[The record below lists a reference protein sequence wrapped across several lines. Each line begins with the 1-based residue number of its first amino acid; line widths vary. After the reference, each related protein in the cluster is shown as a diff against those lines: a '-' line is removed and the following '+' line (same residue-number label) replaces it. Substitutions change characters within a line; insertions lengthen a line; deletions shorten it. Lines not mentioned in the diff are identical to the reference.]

1 MLKDDILVE
10 LKNRGDYCS
19 GQELCGRFGVT
30 RTAVWKAVTKLKEEG
45 YNIEARKNRGY
56 RILSG
61 DDVMNEAELRR
72 ALEGNGFLKES
83 LFFQEIDS
91 TNLEVKRRAE
101 AGAEAP
107 LLVAAD
113 TQTAGRG
120 RRGRNWISPP
130 GTDIYMSLLLR
141 PAIRPEHAS
150 MLTIVAALAVA
161 CGIREETGLEAG
173 IKWPNDAVVDGKKIC
188 GILTEMST
196 DMEEISYVVPG
207 IGINVNSDSF
217 PPEIAATATS
227 LKLCLGRT
235 VNRAG
240 VIAAVIRC
248 FAEYYEIFLRT
259 EDLSGLKELYESMLV
274 NRGREVLVL
283 DPKGEYRGTAR
294 GITSSG
300 ELLVVRE
307 DGTEAKVLSGEVSV
321 RGVYGY
327 V

>member
-1 MLKDDILVE
+1 MLKDDILNE

-30 RTAVWKAVTKLKEEG
+30 RTAVWKAVSKLKQEG
-45 YNIEARKNRGY
+45 YNIEARQNRGY
-56 RILSG
+56 RLLSG
-61 DDVMNEAELRR
+61 DDVMNETELRR
-72 ALEGNGFLKES
+72 ALEGNDFLKDC
-83 LFFQEIDS
+83 LFFPEIDS

-120 RRGRNWISPP
+120 RRGRTWISPP
-130 GTDIYMSLLLR
+130 GNDIYMSLLLR
-141 PAIRPEHAS
+141 PPIRPEHAS

-161 CGIREETGLEAG
+161 GGIREETGLEAG
-173 IKWPNDAVVDGKKIC
+173 IKWPNDAVVNGKKIC

-207 IGINVNSDSF
+207 IGINVNSEVFS
-217 PPEIAATATS
+217 PGIAATATS

-235 VNRAG
+235 VKRAG
-240 VIAAVIRC
+240 IIAAVIRC
-248 FAEYYEIFLRT
+248 FAEYYRIFLRT

-274 NRGREVLVL
+274 NLDREVLVL
-283 DPKGEYRGTAR
+283 DPGGEYRGIAR

-300 ELLVVRE
+300 ELRVERE
-307 DGTEAKVLSGEVSV
+307 DGTETAVLSGEVSV

-327 V
+327 T

>member
-1 MLKDDILVE
+1 MLKDDILNE

-30 RTAVWKAVTKLKEEG
+30 RTAVWKAVSKLKQEG
-45 YNIEARKNRGY
+45 YSIEARQNRGY
-56 RILSG
+56 RLLSG

-72 ALEGNGFLKES
+72 ALEGNDFLKDC
-83 LFFQEIDS
+83 LFFPEIDS

-113 TQTAGRG
+113 KQTAGRG
-120 RRGRNWISPP
+120 RRGRTWISPP
-130 GTDIYMSLLLR
+130 GNDIYMSLLLR
-141 PAIRPEHAS
+141 PPIRPEHAS

-161 CGIREETGLEAG
+161 GGIREETGLEAG
-173 IKWPNDAVVDGKKIC
+173 IKWPNDAVVNGKKIC

-207 IGINVNSDSF
+207 IGINVNSEVFS
-217 PPEIAATATS
+217 PGIAATATS

-235 VNRAG
+235 VKRAG
-240 VIAAVIRC
+240 IIAAVIRC
-248 FAEYYEIFLRT
+248 FAEYYRIFLRT

-274 NRGREVLVL
+274 NLDREVLVL
-283 DPKGEYRGTAR
+283 DPGGEYRGIAR

-300 ELLVVRE
+300 ELRVERE
-307 DGTEAKVLSGEVSV
+307 DGTETAVLSGEVSV

-327 V
+327 T

>member
-1 MLKDDILVE
+1 MLKDDILNE

-30 RTAVWKAVTKLKEEG
+30 RTAVWKAVAKLKEEG
-45 YNIEARKNRGY
+45 YNIEARQNRGY
-56 RILSG
+56 RLLAG
-61 DDVMNEAELRR
+61 DDVMNEAELKR
-72 ALEGNGFLKES
+72 ALEGNGFLKDC
-83 LFFQEIDS
+83 LFFPEIDS
-91 TNLEVKRRAE
+91 TNLEIKRRAE
-101 AGAEAP
+101 TGAEAP
-107 LLVAAD
+107 LLVTAD
-113 TQTAGRG
+113 AQTAGRG
-120 RRGRNWISPP
+120 RRGRTWSSPP
-130 GTDIYMSLLLR
+130 GNDIYMSLLLR
-141 PAIRPEHAS
+141 PPIRPERAS

-161 CGIREETGLEAG
+161 AGIRKETGLEVG
-173 IKWPNDAVVDGKKIC
+173 IKWPNDAVVNGKKIC

-207 IGINVNSDSF
+207 IGINVNSEGF

-240 VIAAVIRC
+240 IIGAVIRC
-248 FAEYYEIFLRT
+248 FAEYYRIFLRT

-274 NRGREVLVL
+274 NRDREVLVL
-283 DPKGEYRGTAR
+283 DPRGEYRGIAR

-300 ELLVVRE
+300 ELRVERE
-307 DGTEAKVLSGEVSV
+307 DGTETNVLSGEVSV

>member
-1 MLKDDILVE
+1 MLKDDILNE

-30 RTAVWKAVTKLKEEG
+30 RTAVWKAVSKLKQEG
-45 YNIEARKNRGY
+45 YSIEARQNRGY
-56 RILSG
+56 RLLSG

-72 ALEGNGFLKES
+72 ALEGNDFLKDC
-83 LFFQEIDS
+83 LFFPEIDS

-120 RRGRNWISPP
+120 RRGRTWISPP
-130 GTDIYMSLLLR
+130 GNDIYMSLLLR
-141 PAIRPEHAS
+141 PPIRPEHAS

-161 CGIREETGLEAG
+161 GGIREETGLEAG
-173 IKWPNDAVVDGKKIC
+173 IKWPNDAVVNGKKIC

-207 IGINVNSDSF
+207 IGINVNSEVFS
-217 PPEIAATATS
+217 PGIAATATS

-235 VNRAG
+235 VKRAG
-240 VIAAVIRC
+240 IIAAVIRC
-248 FAEYYEIFLRT
+248 FAEYYRIFLRT

-274 NRGREVLVL
+274 NLDREVLVL
-283 DPKGEYRGTAR
+283 DPGGEYRGIAR

-300 ELLVVRE
+300 ELRVERE
-307 DGTEAKVLSGEVSV
+307 DGTETAVLSGEVSV

-327 V
+327 T

>member
-1 MLKDDILVE
+1 MKDDILVE

>member
-1 MLKDDILVE
+1 MLKDDILNE

-30 RTAVWKAVTKLKEEG
+30 RTAVWKAVSKLKQEG
-45 YNIEARKNRGY
+45 YNIEARQNRGY

-72 ALEGNGFLKES
+72 ALEGNDFLKDC
-83 LFFQEIDS
+83 LFFPKIDS

-120 RRGRNWISPP
+120 RRGRTWISPP
-130 GTDIYMSLLLR
+130 GNDIYMSLLLR
-141 PAIRPEHAS
+141 PPIRPEHAS

-161 CGIREETGLEAG
+161 GGIREETGLEAG
-173 IKWPNDAVVDGKKIC
+173 IKWPNDAVVNGKKIC

-207 IGINVNSDSF
+207 IGINVNSEEFS
-217 PPEIAATATS
+217 PGIAATATS

-235 VNRAG
+235 VKRAG
-240 VIAAVIRC
+240 IIAAVIRC
-248 FAEYYEIFLRT
+248 FAEYYRIFLRT
-259 EDLSGLKELYESMLV
+259 EDLSGLMELYESMLV
-274 NRGREVLVL
+274 NLDREVLVL
-283 DPKGEYRGTAR
+283 DPRGEYRGIAR

-300 ELLVVRE
+300 ELRVERE
-307 DGTEAKVLSGEVSV
+307 DGTETAVLSGEVSV

-327 V
+327 T